1 MMKKW
6 TGKANKMWVEPLGNF
21 RGLFR
26 ASAMETVAA
35 ATRIQ
40 VTPTGYVWGSWGFT
54 SSGELRR
61 ASETWALA
69 EVVYVVAE
77 SKVLFVALVFR
88 REWFRT
94 RVVVRVAPETFE
106 ARLAGAANVAGVVV
120 STIASGKSGAKP
132 EGEYPHLTL
141 SYTRVVRGA
150 RANTAVAATTMHV
163 VRDGTEST
171 LYVPDGPSAVEYLGA
186 IVDVSSAPRALV
198 VGTTIGLDSGLELK
212 DHMGLN
218 NEEEELRDDGTCFVS
233 TWGEFSG
240 HQRTALCYKTGK
252 ITVFGSKTETS
263 TSSDHTYEISEILYV
278 ADDAEGWGCVLACG
292 RAAMRLELHSAHMLM
307 SVMRL
312 DVLTSTVIQEASVR
326 LIPWPNAYGRDATGV
341 VSHAIAPEHSG
352 LMLDRV
358 PRMIYVPSE
367 GVIRYEPAPACTEED
382 AASRALWNLCAAD
395 AAAKAPSKVCA
406 LFRACPDSPVVSRL
420 VHDGAV
426 VDLRTAPSSFSY
438 DYAHPDLLYGT
449 TPHAV
454 YVVRPSAARTEA
466 RVVVSRKES
475 SELASATLEGGVW
488 TVRVAEPA
496 CVSLVPC
503 MQGASL
509 EQCCGTGIAGATS
522 ASTASTTSTASATG
536 TTAASATSTT
546 AASATSTTS
555 ASVPRTIDWVLVACL
570 LCMLLAA
577 AMLQ

>member
-1 MMKKW
+1 
-6 TGKANKMWVEPLGNF
+6 MWVEPLGNF

-35 ATRIQ
+35 PTRIQ
-40 VTPTGYVWGSWGFT
+40 ITPTGYVWGSWGFT

-94 RVVVRVAPETFE
+94 RVVVRVAPETF
-106 ARLAGAANVAGVVV
+106 ATRLARAANVAGVVV
-120 STIASGKSGAKP
+120 STIASGKSGGKP

-163 VRDGTEST
+163 VRDGNEST

-186 IVDVSSAPRALV
+186 MVDVSSTPRTLV
-198 VGTTIGLDSGLELK
+198 VGGLDGYDCVVWLK
-212 DHMGLN
+212 DHMVLN

-240 HQRTALCYKTGK
+240 HQRTSLCYKTGK
-252 ITVFGSKTETS
+252 ITVFGAKTETS

-312 DVLTSTVIQEASVR
+312 DVLTSTAIQEASVA

-341 VSHAIAPEHSG
+341 VSLAIAPEH
-352 LMLDRV
+352 
-358 PRMIYVPSE
+358 
-367 GVIRYEPAPACTEED
+367 
-382 AASRALWNLCAAD
+382 
-395 AAAKAPSKVCA
+395 
-406 LFRACPDSPVVSRL
+406 
-420 VHDGAV
+420 
-426 VDLRTAPSSFSY
+426 
-438 DYAHPDLLYGT
+438 
-449 TPHAV
+449 
-454 YVVRPSAARTEA
+454 
-466 RVVVSRKES
+466 
-475 SELASATLEGGVW
+475 
-488 TVRVAEPA
+488 
-496 CVSLVPC
+496 
-503 MQGASL
+503 
-509 EQCCGTGIAGATS
+509 
-522 ASTASTTSTASATG
+522 
-536 TTAASATSTT
+536 
-546 AASATSTTS
+546 
-555 ASVPRTIDWVLVACL
+555 
-570 LCMLLAA
+570 
-577 AMLQ
+577 